1 MRQAGSK
8 SGESKEVITVSK
20 KGEDKMA
27 KQDYVGVLDVHPLD
41 VHPYA
46 PEWHS
51 RKNRDS
57 SGSCKEAGSFKFSI
71 PEPAKEIR
79 VSNDVWVSGK
89 WGKASIGPRPLGGK
103 YAGQVS
109 PILGDNTVIDHHWHS
124 IGRID
129 GNGYFNTSL
138 F

>member
-1 MRQAGSK
+1 VGQAGSK
-8 SGESKEVITVSK
+8 SGESKEVMTVSK

-27 KQDYVGVLDVHPLD
+27 KQDYVGALDVHPLD

-57 SGSCKEAGSFKFSI
+57 SASYKEAGSFKFSI
-71 PEPAKEIR
+71 SDSPKEISL
-79 VSNDVWVSGK
+79 SNDVWVSGK
-89 WGKASIGPRPLGGK
+89 WGKASIGSRPLGGK
-103 YAGQVS
+103 YAGQMS
-109 PILGDNTVIDHHWHS
+109 PILGDGTVIDHHGHS

-129 GNGYFNTSL
+129 GNGYFNTRL